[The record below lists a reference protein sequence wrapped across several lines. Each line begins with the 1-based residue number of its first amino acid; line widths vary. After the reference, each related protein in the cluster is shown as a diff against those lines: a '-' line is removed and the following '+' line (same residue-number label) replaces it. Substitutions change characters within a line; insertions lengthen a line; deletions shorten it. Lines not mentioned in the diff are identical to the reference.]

1 MFIDIINTS
10 FIINSSTMKTII
22 FFSLAFFLCIF
33 KANSAPGPVLDD
45 SGKPLRSGAEY
56 YVILT
61 NIKNYTSTIWPVAVG
76 NNTCPAGVVEHQTKG
91 WVNAFTITPVDPKKG
106 VIRLY
111 TDVNIKFLGS
121 TLCDESNVW
130 KLKYDNGMKQYAV
143 MMGGVEGNPGPETLD
158 NWFKIDKTTDGYKF
172 VYCPSVCSYCKVM
185 CGDIGTTIDNNGVSR
200 LVLGGDPIYFNFYI

>member
-1 MFIDIINTS
+1 
-10 FIINSSTMKTII
+10 MKTTI
-22 FFSLAFFLCIF
+22 FFSLAFILCIF
-33 KANSAPGPVLDD
+33 KANSAPDPVLDD
-45 SGKPLRSGAEY
+45 LGKPLRSGVQY

-61 NIKNYTSTIWPVAVG
+61 NIKNYTSTIWPAAVG
-76 NNTCPAGVVEHQTKG
+76 NNNTCPAGVVEHQTKG
-91 WVNAFTITPVDPKKG
+91 WVNAFTIAPVDPKKG

-130 KLKYDNGMKQYAV
+130 KLKYDKDMKQYAV

-158 NWFKIDKTTDGYKF
+158 NWFKIEKTTDGYKF